1 MIFEK
6 IRVVKK
12 YYFIIFIFFYNTLLH
27 IYTKEKNIKV
37 KKIIIT
43 LIHTKT
49 KRNNEQS
56 KSKKRKEG

>member
-12 YYFIIFIFFYNTLLH
+12 YYFYYFDTLLH